1 VFWPA
6 FFWAGALAY
15 SLPEDA
21 LHRRRLTALWRFGLT
36 PLAVLFSLLALGTSF
51 IVNFAAARSQPGP
64 LYWLWA
70 ALFLAPLLVST
81 IGLSRTV
88 APPRAAR
95 PWVLLLISALFFGL
109 STGLLIF
116 PLAFL
121 PRAWVLFLLGL
132 DLGGLGVM
140 MVVVDAF
147 DEGEAWRA
155 ELIRSL
161 AASELM
167 VAVFGGL
174 VVLAAT
180 LGAGWTFPMVA
191 LLIATL
197 IAAISV
203 SVFADRW
210 QAVLDR
216 VVFAGLPRLRQA
228 RAELREVSNAL
239 PRVDTTLDPLVLDE
253 AEFVRLTRR
262 AISHLGNLPRLATS
276 PLTQLPIIQHRLAQR
291 GADGN
296 ALERAAE
303 LKALLTECILQL
315 KPSGKGDFGAS
326 DEWRHYNALY
336 FPYVVGLK
344 PYSRQRDPN
353 GLEPEA
359 RIALDWF
366 QAAVPER
373 TLHNW

>member
-1 VFWPA
+1 
-6 FFWAGALAY
+6 
-15 SLPEDA
+15 
-21 LHRRRLTALWRFGLT
+21 
-36 PLAVLFSLLALGTSF
+36 
-51 IVNFAAARSQPGP
+51 
-64 LYWLWA
+64 
-70 ALFLAPLLVST
+70 
-81 IGLSRTV
+81 
-88 APPRAAR
+88 
-95 PWVLLLISALFFGL
+95 
-109 STGLLIF
+109 
-116 PLAFL
+116 
-121 PRAWVLFLLGL
+121 
-132 DLGGLGVM
+132 
-140 MVVVDAF
+140 
-147 DEGEAWRA
+147 
-155 ELIRSL
+155 
-161 AASELM
+161 
-167 VAVFGGL
+167 
-174 VVLAAT
+174 
-180 LGAGWTFPMVA
+180 MVA